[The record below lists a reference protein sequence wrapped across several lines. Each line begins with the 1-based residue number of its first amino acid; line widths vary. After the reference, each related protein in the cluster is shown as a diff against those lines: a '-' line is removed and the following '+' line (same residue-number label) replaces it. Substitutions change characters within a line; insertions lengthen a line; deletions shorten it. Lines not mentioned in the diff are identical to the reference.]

1 MSVLDDI
8 VQERIA
14 KKEKLI
20 SKNIN
25 PYPEKVERNMSLD
38 EVLEG
43 FDILMDEQ
51 KEVGVVG
58 RVMSIREHGAL
69 IFLNLKENNTKMQ
82 VLIKKD
88 TVLEDSFELFKEV
101 VDMGDFI
108 FVSGKVFVTKTNEKT
123 IEASSWKMVTKT
135 MLPIPTE
142 FYGLEDIEEKY
153 RKRYLDLLIN
163 PETKKIFDLRWK
175 IIAQIREF
183 LGRLNFTEVETPVLQ
198 PIYGGTLAK
207 PFMTHLNDLDMNVYL
222 RIAPELYLK
231 RVLIAGYTK
240 IFELNKCFRNE
251 SIDREHNPEF
261 TMMELYQAFA
271 SKEDLMQ
278 LIENLIEYLGDKNEL
293 PLLEGVSFP
302 LKRISIIDY
311 VEEKSGLNYFNN
323 SEADFVKY
331 LQENKI
337 EIEKGMSKAKMFDN
351 VFKKFRVE
359 LMDPVFVID
368 HPIDLSPLAKAKDED
383 PRLASRFQLLV
394 KGLEICN
401 GWSELNDPAEQKAR
415 FNKQEED
422 KKAGDKEAHP
432 YDKDFLEALEYG
444 MPMAAGV
451 GIGIDRLVTILTQSA
466 TLRDTILFPFMKN
479 NN

>member
-1 MSVLDDI
+1 MSALDDI
-8 VQERIA
+8 IQERIA

-20 SKNIN
+20 AKNIN
-25 PYPEKVERNMSLD
+25 PYPEKVERSVSIA
-38 EVLEG
+38 ETLEG
-43 FDILMDEQ
+43 FDILQADE
-51 KEVGVVG
+51 KKIGVVG

-69 IFLNLKENNTKMQ
+69 IFLHLKENNSKIQ

-88 TVLEDSFELFKEV
+88 TVTEEVFELFKEV
-101 VDMGDFI
+101 VDIGDFI
-108 FVSGKVFVTKTNEKT
+108 FVAGKVFVTKTNEKT
-123 IEASSWKMVTKT
+123 IEALEWKMVTKT
-135 MLPIPTE
+135 ILPIPTE

-163 PETKKIFDLRWK
+163 VDTKKIFDLRWK
-175 IIAQIREF
+175 IISQIREF
-183 LGRLNFTEVETPVLQ
+183 LSRLDFVEVETPVLQ

-207 PFMTHLNDLDMNVYL
+207 PFMTHLNELDMRVYL

-251 SIDREHNPEF
+251 SVDREHNPEF

-293 PLLEGVSFP
+293 PLLGGVSFP
-302 LKRISIIDY
+302 LKRIPIIDF
-311 VEEKSGLNYFNN
+311 VEEKSGLNYFKN
-323 SEADFVKY
+323 SEQDFADYMQK
-331 LQENKI
+331 NKI
-337 EIEKGMSKAKMFDN
+337 ELEKGMSKAKMFDN

-359 LMDPVFVID
+359 IIEPSFVID

-394 KGLEICN
+394 KGLEVCN
-401 GWSELNDPAEQKAR
+401 GWSELNDPAEQRAR
-415 FNKQEED
+415 FEKQEED

-451 GIGIDRLVTILTQSA
+451 GIGIDRLVTILTESS

>member
-1 MSVLDDI
+1 MSRLD
-8 VQERIA
+8 
-14 KKEKLI
+14 
-20 SKNIN
+20 
-25 PYPEKVERNMSLD
+25 
-38 EVLEG
+38 
-43 FDILMDEQ
+43 
-51 KEVGVVG
+51 
-58 RVMSIREHGAL
+58 
-69 IFLNLKENNTKMQ
+69 
-82 VLIKKD
+82 
-88 TVLEDSFELFKEV
+88 
-101 VDMGDFI
+101 
-108 FVSGKVFVTKTNEKT
+108 FV
-123 IEASSWKMVTKT
+123 
-135 MLPIPTE
+135 
-142 FYGLEDIEEKY
+142 
-153 RKRYLDLLIN
+153 
-163 PETKKIFDLRWK
+163 
-175 IIAQIREF
+175 
-183 LGRLNFTEVETPVLQ
+183 EVETPVLQ

-207 PFMTHLNDLDMNVYL
+207 PFMTHLNELDMRVYL

-251 SIDREHNPEF
+251 SVDREHNPEF

-302 LKRISIIDY
+302 LKRIPIIDF
-311 VEEKSGLNYFNN
+311 VEEKSGLNYFKN
-323 SEADFVKY
+323 SEQDFADYMQK
-331 LQENKI
+331 NKI
-337 EIEKGMSKAKMFDN
+337 ELEKGMSKAKMFDN

-359 LMDPVFVID
+359 IIEPSFVID

-394 KGLEICN
+394 KGLEVCN
-401 GWSELNDPAEQKAR
+401 GWSELNDPAEQRAR
-415 FNKQEED
+415 FEKQEDD

-451 GIGIDRLVTILTQSA
+451 GIGIDRLVTILTESS